1 MRVLI
6 IPSWYVTEDKPNNG
20 IFFKEQA
27 ESLAQSGVQ
36 VVVAYPDL
44 RFRLGT
50 LRRGIYFDYSA
61 KVPTYIYRKRTFT
74 PHNERGR
81 WPQITRMLEALYDR
95 VCRDIG
101 EPDIVHLHSCRM
113 GAETVALCKKHGLP
127 LVYTEHYSGISG
139 QMDGDLKYQLETT
152 LKGCDCA
159 IAVSEDLKAKMV
171 GQRPDTMVIP
181 NLVDTSKFTIMP
193 GVSLK
198 GDFVFAAMGNFVPL
212 KGFDLLLRAFAA
224 ALPHMAGA
232 KLYIAGKGEQEQILK
247 DLIHELKLDDNVSLI
262 GYITRAMAPKFYN
275 ECDCFVSSSYY
286 ETFGV
291 TLIEALACGKPVIA
305 TRCGGPEGIV
315 TNKNGILIN
324 TGDVMAMKK
333 ALILMYHRAK
343 TYNPFELREN
353 CIKLFGKNYVCQRL
367 VQLYAHILEQR
378 HRDMPGE
385 T

>member
-50 LRRGIYFDYSA
+50 LRRGIYVDYSA
-61 KVPTYIYRKRTFT
+61 DVPTYIYRKRTLT

-81 WPQITRMLEALYDR
+81 WPQIEKMIEKLYDR

-113 GAETVALCKKHGLP
+113 GSETVELCKKHNLP
-127 LVYTEHYSGISG
+127 LVYTEHYSGVLG
-139 QMDGDLKYQLETT
+139 EMDDNLKYQLETT

-171 GQRPDTMVIP
+171 ETRPDTIVIP
-181 NLVDTSKFTIMP
+181 NLVDTSKFVIMP
-193 GVSLK
+193 QVLPEGE
-198 GDFVFAAMGNFVPL
+198 FVFSAMGNLVPL
-212 KGFDLLLRAFAA
+212 KGYDVLLRAFAA
-224 ALPHMAGA
+224 ALPHMPGA
-232 KLYIAGKGEQEQILK
+232 KLYIAGTGEQEQILK
-247 DLIHELKLDDNVSLI
+247 DLIQELGISDHVSLV
-262 GYITRAMAPKFYN
+262 GYVTRAMAPKFYN
-275 ECDCFVSSSYY
+275 ECDCFVCSSYY

-315 TNKNGILIN
+315 THKNGLLVN
-324 TGDVMAMKK
+324 VGDVMAMKK
-333 ALILMYHRAK
+333 ALVLMYHRAK
-343 TYNPFELREN
+343 SYNPFELREN
-353 CIKLFGKNYVCQRL
+353 CMRLFGKNYVCQRL
-367 VQLYAHILEQR
+367 VQLYAHILDQR
-378 HRDMPGE
+378 RRDTSNE
-385 T
+385 S